1 MSKSDSRVFSLL
13 GQRRFLP
20 FFLTQFLGAF
30 NDNVFKNTLIILI
43 AFKSAQ
49 TTSVSAD
56 ILTNLSAGLFIL
68 PFFLFSA
75 TAGQLIEKYEKAAS
89 IRYIKLLEVFIMLAA
104 AVALYLGSLYWLIAL
119 LFLMGLQSSLFGPA
133 KYSYIPQHVSQDELV
148 AANALV
154 QSGTFIAILVG
165 TMTGGLLIAM
175 EQGER
180 AVAVAVVTLA
190 LAGYLAARAIPP
202 TPSHNREL
210 QINWNPFTETWR
222 NIGFIR
228 QSPTVFVAVLGISW
242 FWFVGATYLVQ
253 LPNYTRV
260 ALSGNE
266 QVVTLLLT
274 LFTVGIGVGS
284 LLCHRFSKRGV
295 NFSLV
300 IAGAV
305 GLSLFG
311 IDLFFAPGE
320 QAAALRDVKAF
331 LQHGENLRVV
341 VDVLGLGVS
350 GGLYIVPLF
359 TYVQQQVDASRL
371 SRVIAGNNIL
381 NALLM
386 VLSAVLAMLL
396 LGNGMSIA
404 QLFLLVSVINLLV
417 GWWVYLR
424 LRC

>member
-1 MSKSDSRVFSLL
+1 MNRPVASVFTLL

-30 NDNVFKNTLIILI
+30 NDNVFKNALIILI
-43 AFKSAQ
+43 AFNSAE
-49 TTSVSAD
+49 TTRVSTD

-68 PFFLFSA
+68 PFLLFSA
-75 TAGQLIEKYEKAAS
+75 TAGQIIEKYEKAMS
-89 IRYIKLLEVFIMLAA
+89 IRYIKLLEVGVMLAA

-133 KYSYIPQHVSQDELV
+133 KYSYIPQHVGRDELV

-165 TMTGGLLIAM
+165 TMTGGLLIAI

-180 AVAVAVVTLA
+180 AVATAVVLLA

-210 QINWNPFTETWR
+210 PINWNPFTETWR
-222 NIGFIR
+222 NLGFIR
-228 QSPTVFVAVLGISW
+228 QSPRVLVAVLGISW

-253 LPNYTRV
+253 LPNFTRV

-274 LFTVGIGVGS
+274 LFTVGIGAGS
-284 LLCHRFSKRGV
+284 LLCHRFSKQGI

-300 IAGAV
+300 ITGAA

-311 IDLFFAPGE
+311 MDMFFATGR
-320 QAAALRDVKAF
+320 QTTALQGVQAF

-341 VDVLGLGVS
+341 VDVLGLGVC

-359 TYVQQQVDASRL
+359 TCVQQQVDASRL

-396 LGNGMSIA
+396 LGNGVSIA
-404 QLFLLVSVINLLV
+404 QLFLLVSVVNLPV

-424 LRC
+424 LRY